1 MVVISVP
8 GEYAADEAKK
18 ALNKG
23 IHVMLFSDN
32 VPIEK
37 EIELKKLAHEKGL
50 LVMGPDCGTAII
62 NGVPLCFANAVNK
75 EILE

>member
-23 IHVMLFSDN
+23 IHVMPFSDN

-37 EIELKKLAHEKGL
+37 EIELKKLAHEKDYWLWGL
-50 LVMGPDCGTAII
+50 TVALLLLMVFPM
-62 NGVPLCFANAVNK
+62 LCQCSK
-75 EILE
+75 